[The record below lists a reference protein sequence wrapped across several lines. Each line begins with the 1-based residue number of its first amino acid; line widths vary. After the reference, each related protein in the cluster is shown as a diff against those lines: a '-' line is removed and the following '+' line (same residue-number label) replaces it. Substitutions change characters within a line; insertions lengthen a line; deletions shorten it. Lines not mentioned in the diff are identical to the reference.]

1 MSRLQ
6 DPVFKVF
13 QQRVRMLNEKDE
25 DGYKITDRS
34 TATLLKVTAA
44 VTAKVSVQTL
54 GQ

>member
-6 DPVFKVF
+6 DPVFQVF
-13 QQRVRMLNEKDE
+13 EQRVRMLNEKDE
-25 DGYKITDRS
+25 DGYKSTDRG
-34 TATLLKVTAA
+34 TAILLKVTAT